1 MTSTEDYCELCD
13 LPLSQCVHGNP
24 PAPPPEKA
32 PAKAPARVPGTK
44 RAATTTTP
52 ARTTRAATTP
62 PVARTTVSSR
72 PPRRTPQREFRRYI
86 LGALQ
91 DAGGRADV
99 EDLMAE
105 VARRMEEVL
114 RPADHE
120 TVNQGEVRW
129 RYAARLERR
138 AMQDEGLMLPPR
150 QPGLWE
156 LSDAGLSATD

>member
-32 PAKAPARVPGTK
+32 PKKASTPRVAAPRASRTSARAS
-44 RAATTTTP
+44 AA
-52 ARTTRAATTP
+52 
-62 PVARTTVSSR
+62 PVAKTTVSNR
-72 PPRRTPQREFRRYI
+72 PPRRTPQRDFRPYI
-86 LGALQ
+86 LAALQ
-91 DAGGRADV
+91 DSGGSADV
-99 EDLMAE
+99 EDVMAE
-105 VARRMEEVL
+105 VARRMDEVL

-120 TVNQGEVRW
+120 TVNQGELRW

-150 QPGLWE
+150 HPGVWE
-156 LSDAGLSATD
+156 LSETGLTATD